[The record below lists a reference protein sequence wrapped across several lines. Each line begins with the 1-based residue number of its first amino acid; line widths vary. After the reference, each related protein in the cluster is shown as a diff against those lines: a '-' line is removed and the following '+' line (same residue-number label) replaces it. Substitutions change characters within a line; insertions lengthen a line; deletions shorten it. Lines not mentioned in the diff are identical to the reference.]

1 MSTLSRLGSNL
12 VFHTVRKIGFLVEKA
27 WWQHLGKTLRYALY
41 VAVHP
46 IDGFWD
52 LIHEKR
58 GSMGAAHIIVAAAI
72 LVEIMRLTLTS
83 FQFVTINMEFF
94 NAAVVFMRILLPL
107 ILWTLANWG
116 LTTLLDGKGKMSHV
130 YMAISYALTP
140 YVIINAV
147 MIVLSQV
154 ITYDEGAIYWI
165 LAGFAVF
172 WTGILILAGM
182 MMVHDYTVLKTVL
195 SSFFTVIGMGII
207 VFIFVVFF
215 SLISDAVSYFV
226 SIYREML
233 FRLL

>member
-1 MSTLSRLGSNL
+1 MSAIGRLGSNL
-12 VFHTVRKIGFLVEKA
+12 VFHTGRTLRFAIDKA
-27 WWQHLGKTLRYALY
+27 WWQHLGKTLKYALY

-58 GSMGAAHIIVAAAI
+58 GSMGAAHVIVAATI

-94 NAAVVFMRILLPL
+94 NAAIVLMRILLPL
-107 ILWTLANWG
+107 ILWTVANWS
-116 LTTLLDGKGKMSHV
+116 LTTLMDGKGKMGHV
-130 YMAISYALTP
+130 YMAVAYSLLP

-147 MIVLSQV
+147 MIVMSQF

-172 WTGILILAGM
+172 WTAILILAGM
-182 MMVHDYTVLKTVL
+182 MMIHDYTLAKTVG
-195 SSFFTVIGMGII
+195 SSFLTVVGMGVM

-215 SLISDAVSYFV
+215 SLVSDAVSYFV
-226 SIYREML
+226 SIYREVL

>member
-12 VFHTVRKIGFLVEKA
+12 AFHTGTKVRFLVEKA
-27 WWQHLGKTLRYALY
+27 WWQHLGNTLRYALY
-41 VAVHP
+41 VMVHP

-58 GSMGAAHIIVAAAI
+58 GSMAAAHIIVAATI

-94 NAAVVFMRILLPL
+94 NSAVVFMRILLPL
-107 ILWTLANWG
+107 LLWTVANWS
-116 LTTLLDGKGKMSHV
+116 LTTLMDGKGRMAHV
-130 YMAISYALTP
+130 YMAVSYALTP
-140 YVIINAV
+140 YVILNAV

-154 ITYDEGAIYWI
+154 ITYEEGAIYGLMAFISVAW
-165 LAGFAVF
+165 AGM
-172 WTGILILAGM
+172 LIIAGM
-182 MMVHDYTVLKTVL
+182 MMVHDYTVSKTIL
-195 SSFFTVIGMGII
+195 SSLLTVVGMGVM

-215 SLISDAVSYFV
+215 SLVSDAVAYFV
-226 SIYREML
+226 SVYREIL

>member
-12 VFHTVRKIGFLVEKA
+12 VFHAGQKIRFFVEKS
-27 WWQHLGKTLRYALY
+27 WWQHLGKTLRYSLY

-58 GSMGAAHIIVAAAI
+58 GSMAAAHIIVAATI

-107 ILWTLANWG
+107 ILWTVANWG
-116 LTTLLDGKGKMSHV
+116 LTTLMDGKGRMGHV
-130 YMAISYALTP
+130 YMAVAYALLP
-140 YVIINAV
+140 YVIINGV

-154 ITYDEGAIYWI
+154 ITYDEGAVYWI
-165 LAGFAVF
+165 LAGFSVF

-182 MMVHDYTVLKTVL
+182 MMIHDYTVSKTIL
-195 SSFFTVIGMGII
+195 SSLLTVVGMGVM

-215 SLISDAVSYFV
+215 SLVSDAVSYFV
-226 SIYREML
+226 SVYREIL